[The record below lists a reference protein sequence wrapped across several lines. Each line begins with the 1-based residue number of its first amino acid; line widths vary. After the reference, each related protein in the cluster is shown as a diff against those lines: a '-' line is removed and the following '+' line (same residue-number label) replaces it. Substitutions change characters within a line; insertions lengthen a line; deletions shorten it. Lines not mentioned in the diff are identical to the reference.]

1 MTLVPGSQFTHFT
14 YDPSL
19 AGNGLYIA
27 ILSVCFLAQVVQGV
41 RYRTWDFTAPMLAGI
56 LLELMG
62 YTARIF
68 MNKDRSSREA
78 FLLSVDPSPLPCR

>member
-14 YDPSL
+14 YNPNI
-19 AGNGLYIA
+19 AANALYIA
-27 ILSVCFLAQVVQGV
+27 ILSICLLAQLAQGV
-41 RYRTWDFTAPMLAGI
+41 WYRTWDFMGPMLAGI

-68 MNKDRSSREA
+68 MHKDPSSREA
-78 FLLSVDPSPLPCR
+78 FLL